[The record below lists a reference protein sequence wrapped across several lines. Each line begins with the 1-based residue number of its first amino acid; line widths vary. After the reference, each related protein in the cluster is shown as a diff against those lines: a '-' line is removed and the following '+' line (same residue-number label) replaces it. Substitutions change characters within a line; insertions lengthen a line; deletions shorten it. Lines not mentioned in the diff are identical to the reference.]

1 MTNSDIIAA
10 ATALLGAKSPESVGN
25 VVRVENVSSGQNA
38 YVNFSHSP
46 PVIQI
51 ADDETIHPRPV
62 FPTPASPA
70 FKPPVV
76 AAPVVTAPNAKRL
89 TQVELAAIFAR

>member
-10 ATALLGAKSPESVGN
+10 ATALLGANSPESVGN
-25 VVRVENVSSGQNA
+25 IVRVDNVSPGQNA
-38 YVNFSHSP
+38 YVNFAHSL

-51 ADDETIHPRPV
+51 ADDETIHSRPV
-62 FPTPASPA
+62 FPTLAPPV

-89 TQVELAAIFAR
+89 TQVELAAIFAH

>member
-10 ATALLGAKSPESVGN
+10 ATALLGAKSPESIGN
-25 VVRVENVSSGQNA
+25 VVRIDNVSPGQNA
-38 YVNFSHSP
+38 YVNFTHSP

-51 ADDETIHPRPV
+51 ADDETIYLRPV
-62 FPTPASPA
+62 PPPPVMPA

-76 AAPVVTAPNAKRL
+76 AAQVAPAPNAKRL

>member
-70 FKPPVV
+70 FKL
-76 AAPVVTAPNAKRL
+76 VTFVIQFQGNPRL
-89 TQVELAAIFAR
+89 TPSA